1 MSKIAKFF
9 RDYRSEF
16 KKVVW
21 PTWAQVCKNTLVVI
35 VCVVVIGLVI
45 GLLDYLFSIGLTGL
59 SKIV

>member
-1 MSKIAKFF
+1 MTKITKFF

-21 PTWAQVCKNTLVVI
+21 PTWAQVAKNTLVVI
-35 VCVVVIGLVI
+35 VCVVVVGLVI
-45 GLLDYLFSIGLTGL
+45 GLLDYLFSIGLTEL